1 MLEPNCICLQEQLLT
16 FWEFCSLTAKATNQN
31 LTSFLRTG
39 FVCLFVFSI
48 YHLAV
53 PVVVPRI
60 FRVACRLLVV
70 AHGIQCPDQRVNLG
84 PQHWVLTITEHLVWL
99 HGLPGSTVLTK
110 EVASQHRRCTNG
122 SLPMELTGVTIQRE
136 GAGLVGRRVAGPLS
150 GSVVMSAGW

>member
-53 PVVVPRI
+53 PVVVHRI

-84 PQHWVLTITEHLVWL
+84 PHHWVLTILVTGPPRESQQL
-99 HGLPGSTVLTK
+99 FCFIYQHTTASRLLCLALLQSHTISSKRTSSTFQAVFLLQGTLYF
-110 EVASQHRRCTNG
+110 
-122 SLPMELTGVTIQRE
+122 SL
-136 GAGLVGRRVAGPLS
+136 S
-150 GSVVMSAGW
+150 